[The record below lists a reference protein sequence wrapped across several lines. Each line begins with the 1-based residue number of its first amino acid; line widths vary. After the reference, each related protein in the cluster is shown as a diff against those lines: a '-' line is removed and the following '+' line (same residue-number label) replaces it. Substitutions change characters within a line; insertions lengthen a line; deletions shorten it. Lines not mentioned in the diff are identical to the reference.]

1 MAEEAA
7 DIHRALEAAV
17 RAAREGGKIARAR
30 LGDPGYLRWKG
41 HRDVTSEAS
50 LHIQE
55 AIASILQSEFPD
67 FGILA
72 EEGPEDAPLP
82 VDAPHLWIVDPVCGS
97 LNFVQGIPY
106 FAISIA
112 LRSQGNIRLGVVY
125 DPCHDELLEA
135 TDETPATLN
144 GRKIAVQQLSEGVE
158 AWNSAVVGTDW
169 PPSGERRDQ
178 TRLILGLIADQ
189 VTECNLMGSPALGFC
204 NLAAGRLHA
213 YWHLDLKIWDIA
225 AASLILQRAGGVLT
239 DAEGMSWL
247 YSNGGYI
254 ASNNVIH
261 GWLLNCVRAGLEMP
275 RLEAGKLGGMS
286 STAPARKPE
295 S

>member
-1 MAEEAA
+1 MAQEAI
-7 DIHRALEAAV
+7 DIRRALEAAV
-17 RAAREGGKIARAR
+17 RAAREGGKIAKAR

-55 AIASILQSEFPD
+55 AIVSRLQSEFP
-67 FGILA
+67 GSGVLA

-106 FAISIA
+106 FGIAVA
-112 LRSQGNIRLGVVY
+112 LRSEGSIRLGVVY
-125 DPCHDELLEA
+125 DPCHDELFEA
-135 TDETPATLN
+135 TDETPAALN
-144 GRKIAVQQLSEGVE
+144 GRRIAVQQISEGVE
-158 AWNSAVVGTDW
+158 AWNGAVVGTDW
-169 PPSGERRDQ
+169 PHSGERREQ
-178 TRLILGLIADQ
+178 TRLVLNLMADQ

-254 ASNNVIH
+254 GTNTIIH
-261 GWLLNCVRAGLEMP
+261 GWILNCIRPIVERP
-275 RLEAGKLGGMS
+275 RFEPGK
-286 STAPARKPE
+286 ARSDGPSKAPE